1 MPAEHSISL
10 HLPCN
15 SRYLS
20 ILRDATLEFCLAAG
34 LSEFQGYQVEMA
46 VDEACSNVI
55 RHSYG
60 GECEAAAEASHL
72 GFFVKITERAEEL
85 VVEIVDRG
93 AGFNL
98 ADVVKSELDEPT
110 DREIGFFV
118 IDKFVDQV
126 DYQRG
131 TQDGNRL
138 VLTKKR

>member
-15 SRYLS
+15 LRYLS
-20 ILRDATLEFCLAAG
+20 ILRDATLEFCLSAG

-46 VDEACSNVI
+46 VDEACANVI
-55 RHSYG
+55 RLSYG
-60 GECEAAAEASHL
+60 GECEAAAEASHP
-72 GFFVKITERAEEL
+72 GFLVKITEQIEEL

-93 AGFNL
+93 AGFNVS
-98 ADVVKSELDEPT
+98 DVVEPEIKEST
-110 DREIGFFV
+110 DGEIGFFV
-118 IDKFVDQV
+118 IDKFVDHV

-138 VLTKKR
+138 ILKKKR